1 MTKEQLMQEF
11 KLRKLIRSAI
21 KIREHKMKTQ
31 NLKKLEDEHKLRK
44 IVRHFLKEAKD
55 IDASTDPIGYGSTAL
70 NAVASAFND
79 ILKTVK
85 DAFRFL
91 EESAERLSFRIHTL
105 DKMKSIFDHLE
116 ALDVRSPE
124 AGEGPDLVGED
135 EITEQE
141 EGEEEIGIDIEKV
154 DDPDARIIP
163 DFEKERYAPDEETE
177 EEKEKKD
184 FGKFSISDLDP
195 TGARKA
201 FEMFSNSNI
210 QDTITK
216 NRKTIED
223 KPEALKEYREFVLYN
238 VDLWL
243 LTYEEEYAKEL
254 GQEPA
259 FTEPIMP
266 RPEAAVEIGSG
277 RKFGPPAAGEVAA
290 DVEGAGREVAAET
303 EVELPPLV

>member
-1 MTKEQLMQEF
+1 MTKEEKMQEF
-11 KLRKLIRSAI
+11 KLRKLVRGAI

-31 NLKKLEDEHKLRK
+31 NLKKLENEQKLRK

-55 IDASTDPIGYGSTAL
+55 VDASSNPVGYGSTAL
-70 NAVASAFND
+70 NAVAAAFND

-91 EESAERLSFRIHTL
+91 EETEERLSFRIHTL

-116 ALDVRSPE
+116 ALDGG
-124 AGEGPDLVGED
+124 AGGENLVGEG

-141 EGEEEIGIDIEKV
+141 EGEEKIDIDIEKV

-163 DFEKERYAPDEETE
+163 DFEKERYAPDEETD

-184 FGKFSISDLDP
+184 FGEFSIADLDP

-201 FEMFSNSNI
+201 FEMFDGSNI
-210 QDTITK
+210 QDTITR

-223 KPEALKEYREFVLYN
+223 KPGAAKEYREFVLYN

-243 LTYEEEYAKEL
+243 LTYEEEYSKEL

-266 RPEAAVEIGSG
+266 RPESAVEIGSG
-277 RKFGPPAAGEVAA
+277 RKFGPPAAGEVASGL
-290 DVEGAGREVAAET
+290 EGGGEEIEAAGGEA
-303 EVELPPLV
+303 ELPPLAEI